1 METKELLARWHFLLN
16 EPVNVVALRGVLQEK
31 LNILHRLN
39 ELGITQ
45 VEGLSLV
52 QALEVTN
59 TSLRKI
65 NTASPA

>member
-1 METKELLARWHFLLN
+1 METKELLARWHVLRI
-16 EPVNVVALRGVLQEK
+16 EPVNAIALRGVLQEK

-52 QALEVTN
+52 QALETTN

-65 NTASPA
+65 NMASPA